1 MHVCILKFDGRKKT
15 ERLLQLRKETEADC
29 VREGNFNEA
38 VLSKDS
44 SILDSL
50 GSRRS
55 LLVLVPKG
63 RQENSR
69 SREQDAK
76 RDTQAHD
83 GLGLEAVR
91 LGRTSPVA
99 QIEPGAHGV
108 EVLAGALHEG
118 VGRGGVDLVRGFV
131 DDVAVQEGHGL
142 SERHGAHDEGDQ
154 QQRVDGGHYEQ
165 AQVREG
171 PVVADAD
178 HDVEGGDAGNAKGAD
193 EFFGGLDA
201 CRDDHLDEVGG
212 YADDDHHGESLQDAD
227 EEEHLAQRHGAVAG
241 DRHLGRVGKGG
252 WLR

>member
-1 MHVCILKFDGRKKT
+1 
-15 ERLLQLRKETEADC
+15 
-29 VREGNFNEA
+29 
-38 VLSKDS
+38 
-44 SILDSL
+44 
-50 GSRRS
+50 
-55 LLVLVPKG
+55 
-63 RQENSR
+63 
-69 SREQDAK
+69 
-76 RDTQAHD
+76 
-83 GLGLEAVR
+83 
-91 LGRTSPVA
+91 VA

-108 EVLAGALHEG
+108 EVLARALHEG

-178 HDVEGGDAGNAKGAD
+178 HDVEGGDAGLWGGVSFGRGREERSAYNAKGAD